1 VTNTRSLTEDEIVEL
16 EAALTTRGTPAPWRV
31 DQDVEGEARDV
42 VGTLPDGETS
52 VVVAECFDEFEADI
66 IVRCRNTL
74 PALLAEVRRLRAS
87 PPLAAEPRPGFDVDR
102 AVAKWLVYVDGIDG
116 EHLRLAL
123 LEAYDAGRPAPPL
136 AAEGTAGPDLARIG
150 LLIDAFEAA
159 VDAFWQPEADGS
171 DRGVVAARE
180 ALDAAIRALAATAR
194 CGCGAVATCHLC
206 PDCAR
211 GLLSTSL
218 GGEGD
223 GGSSAGPTGNGDAPG
238 LAVSMPPGR
247 TPGTPTVEGFSPP
260 RAPAPS
266 PAPREATPKEIDAAL
281 DRVKPADLECGCTHA
296 SRDAA
301 VLCAVR
307 KYLRRTLAAS
317 PAPREATRDALEKC
331 MAVLRWHLSA
341 FQRKDEPMMLVALE
355 AGEAALGR
363 REKLV
368 PPAAPPAPAQ
378 RDATCAG
385 CGHAPHGEGE
395 CAGTVTEISQCG
407 CLAAAPS
414 PSGNPGKEPRHDP

>member
-266 PAPREATPKEIDAAL
+266 PAPREAPSAGFLRGVRAAARVLAGQGIDARPHLAL
-281 DRVKPADLECGCTHA
+281 LGAETEA
-296 SRDAA
+296 EIAE
-301 VLCAVR
+301 
-307 KYLRRTLAAS
+307 TLARA
-317 PAPREATRDALEKC
+317 
-331 MAVLRWHLSA
+331 
-341 FQRKDEPMMLVALE
+341 
-355 AGEAALGR
+355 
-363 REKLV
+363 
-368 PPAAPPAPAQ
+368 PAPAQ

-414 PSGNPGKEPRHDP
+414 PSGNPGKETNRG